1 MLLLAGCWD
10 ERLYKDHTVVSLVGI
25 EGTYGEMKSYFAY
38 PELQSGNSEITI
50 IEANGIDVRDTRLN
64 ADLKVE
70 QAMDLS
76 MMSTILISET
86 TAKDGLNK
94 YLNVFYRD
102 PTNSITAF
110 LVLVEGNV
118 KDYMEA
124 SKSWTTE
131 AGEYFARFIRSKEE
145 VSIVPNRT
153 IQTAAAILYS
163 DGMDLVLPYMVL
175 KDKDKK
181 RPELGGVGL
190 FSKGKYTGRVLKPE
204 QSRFLGLLLQERGR
218 KIKYSTLYNERPLSF
233 TILDVNRKWKFESP
247 NTMKMDYELEVEL
260 EEFSDV
266 GLRDVKKISELEN
279 FINKK
284 ITEEVNEVIE
294 ILQDEKC
301 DALGLGNFL
310 RVKNPQ
316 MFDDN
321 WHETFANLE
330 IQVDIKSEILKTGLI
345 H

>member
-1 MLLLAGCWD
+1 M
-10 ERLYKDHTVVSLVGI
+10 
-25 EGTYGEMKSYFAY
+25 
-38 PELQSGNSEITI
+38 
-50 IEANGIDVRDTRLN
+50 
-64 ADLKVE
+64 
-70 QAMDLS
+70 
-76 MMSTILISET
+76 
-86 TAKDGLNK
+86 
-94 YLNVFYRD
+94 
-102 PTNSITAF
+102 
-110 LVLVEGNV
+110 LVEGNV

-266 GLRDVKKISELEN
+266 GLRDVNKISELEN

-284 ITEEVNEVIE
+284 ITEEVNEVIG

-301 DALGLGNFL
+301 DALGLGNFY
-310 RVKNPQ
+310 
-316 MFDDN
+316 
-321 WHETFANLE
+321 A
-330 IQVDIKSEILKTGLI
+330 
-345 H
+345 